1 MTKNSEGRK
10 RTGLQEFCRN
20 RLRPSPEGKELK
32 MRDYDRE
39 EELREDDRYADFLSR
54 QEQDDCEDDREDE
67 RQAINRE
74 KRNAT

>member
-1 MTKNSEGRK
+1 
-10 RTGLQEFCRN
+10 
-20 RLRPSPEGKELK
+20 

-39 EELREDDRYADFLSR
+39 EELRKEDYLADFISR
-54 QEQDDCEDDREDE
+54 ERLCDPEDDREDE

>member
-1 MTKNSEGRK
+1 
-10 RTGLQEFCRN
+10 
-20 RLRPSPEGKELK
+20 

-39 EELREDDRYADFLSR
+39 EELRKEDYLADFISR
-54 QEQDDCEDDREDE
+54 ERLYDPEDDREDE